1 MQDRMLAAKLASLLE
16 SEDPLISELILETV
30 SEVEKKAISVE
41 ALAKNIERLL
51 DFKLQKM
58 GGNKK

>member
-1 MQDRMLAAKLASLLE
+1 MLAAKLASLLE